1 MKTWTTVFLVLFLA
15 VHEAYCQQTSSAG
28 KPLLQVMF
36 WNTENLFDTF
46 NDSTVND
53 EEFLPGALR
62 AWNFKKY
69 ETKRNHI
76 YQVITA
82 IGGWDPPDVI
92 GLAEVENRF
101 VLNDLVT
108 NTPLAKYN
116 YRIVHKNSPDPRG
129 IDVALLCREDR
140 FRVID
145 KRYFPV
151 YNAGG
156 KIERTREI
164 LYVAGITGHDT
175 LHIFVNHWPSRA
187 GRKNDSELKRCRVA
201 LTLKSKTDSLLRRN
215 PKAFIL
221 ITGDFNDEPTD
232 ESLIRCLGAKTDTA
246 GAQSNGLYNLSA
258 LLSLNGKIRGTHKYE
273 GKWAILDQVIVSGSL
288 LQKGKHI
295 CTDASKLSVFTPDF
309 LLEKDDRWMGYK
321 PFRTYNGM
329 QYQGGYSDHLPV
341 IIKLV
346 RK

>member
-1 MKTWTTVFLVLFLA
+1 MNSWIAAILFLFLTIQ
-15 VHEAYCQQTSSAG
+15 VAYCQLHSSVSQ
-28 KPLLQVMF
+28 PLLQVMF
-36 WNTENLFDTF
+36 WNAENFFDTF
-46 NDSTVND
+46 NDNSVND
-53 EEFLPGALR
+53 DEFLPGTLR
-62 AWNFKKY
+62 AWNYKKY
-69 ETKRNHI
+69 EIKRNQI
-76 YQVITA
+76 YQVIAA
-82 IGGWDPPDVI
+82 IGGWDPPDII

-101 VLNDLVT
+101 VLNDLVV

-129 IDVALLCREDR
+129 IDVALLYREDR
-140 FRVID
+140 FRLID
-145 KRYFPV
+145 KHYFPV
-151 YNAGG
+151 YDANG

-164 LYVAGITGHDT
+164 LYAAGITGHDT

-187 GRKNDSELKRCRVA
+187 GSKNDSESKRCHVA
-201 LTLKSKTDSLLRRN
+201 MTLRSKTDSLLRLNSR
-215 PKAFIL
+215 AFIL

-232 ESLIRCLGAKTDTA
+232 ESLIRCLGAKTDTT
-246 GAQSNGLYNLSA
+246 GAKSYYLYNLSA
-258 LLSLNGKIRGTHKYE
+258 LLPLNGKIRGTHKYE
-273 GKWAILDQVIVSGSL
+273 GKWAMLDQVIVSGSL

-295 CTDASKLSVFTPDF
+295 FTDASKLSAFTPDF

-329 QYQGGYSDHLPV
+329 QYKGGYSDHLPV

>member
-1 MKTWTTVFLVLFLA
+1 MKTWGVAVLAFFLTVQEV
-15 VHEAYCQQTSSAG
+15 YCQQQSSQ
-28 KPLLQVMF
+28 PQSVLQLMF
-36 WNTENLFDTF
+36 WNTENFFDPF

-76 YQVITA
+76 YQVIAA
-82 IGGWDPPDVI
+82 IGGWDPPDLI

-101 VLNDLVT
+101 VLNDLAL

-129 IDVALLCREDR
+129 IDVAFLYREDR
-140 FRVID
+140 FRLID
-145 KRYFPV
+145 KHYFPV
-151 YNAGG
+151 FETSGE
-156 KIERTREI
+156 IERTREI
-164 LYVAGITGHDT
+164 LYVAGITGQDT
-175 LHIFVNHWPSRA
+175 LHIFINHWPSRA
-187 GRKNDSELKRCRVA
+187 GRKNDSDLKRCRVA
-201 LTLKSKTDSLLRRN
+201 QTLKSKTDSLLRRN
-215 PKAFIL
+215 PKALIL

-232 ESLIRCLGAKTDTA
+232 ESLTRCLGAKTDTT
-246 GAQSNGLYNLSA
+246 GTISNGLYNLSA
-258 LLSLNGKIRGTHKYE
+258 LLTLSGKIRGTHKYQ
-273 GKWAILDQVIVSGSL
+273 GKWAMLDQVIVSGNL

-295 CTDASKLSVFTPDF
+295 RTDASKLSVFAPDF
-309 LLEKDDRWMGYK
+309 LLEKDVRWMGYK

-341 IIKLV
+341 LIKMV